1 MSALLKWR
9 IVFTGILAGGM
20 SLLVSG
26 FVTFVNTG
34 FEGDYIVRVLKAW
47 MVAYPFAW
55 VAAMLW
61 APVARRL
68 AAKIV
73 TPPPGA

>member
-1 MSALLKWR
+1 MSPLFKWR
-9 IVFTGILAGGM
+9 LVFTGILACGM

-34 FEGDYIVRVLKAW
+34 IDAGYIVRVLKAW
-47 MVAYPFAW
+47 MVAFPFAW
-55 VAAMLW
+55 AAAMLW

-73 TPPPGA
+73 APPPGA